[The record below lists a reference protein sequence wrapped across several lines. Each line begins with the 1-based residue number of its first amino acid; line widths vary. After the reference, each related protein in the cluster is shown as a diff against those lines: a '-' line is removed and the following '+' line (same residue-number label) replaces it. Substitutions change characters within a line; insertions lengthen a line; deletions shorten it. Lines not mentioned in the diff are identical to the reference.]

1 MCTESSTASRGIAII
16 NKQLYQ
22 LKGSDMVDA
31 CGVTL
36 VVSFYSIIYITHSH
50 SYTLILYKQSY
61 CIYYILH
68 GGIACGWWPGH
79 YLSLYPV
86 VLF

>member
-16 NKQLYQ
+16 NKELYQ

-36 VVSFYSIIYITHSH
+36 VVSSYSIRYYSHITTHSTH
-50 SYTLILYKQSY
+50 T
-61 CIYYILH
+61 
-68 GGIACGWWPGH
+68 
-79 YLSLYPV
+79 V
-86 VLF
+86 